1 MRSSGP
7 QIVLVRH
14 GETEWSR
21 NGKHTSYSDI
31 PLTLEGERQ
40 ASALKSELSDWDFKL
55 VLCSPRKRARRTC
68 ELAGLLDRAEITDDL
83 SEWDYGDYEGITT
96 KEIRRKDPNWT
107 VFTRPTPNGE
117 TPDQVAARCDRV
129 IARAKA
135 VQDDVVL
142 FAHSHVLRVLIARWL
157 ELPAVEGRHV
167 VLQTGTINILS
178 YEHESTVLISLNA
191 ETFRN
196 DPRLQ
201 GQGMAD
207 AAPPK

>member
-14 GETEWSR
+14 GETEWSK

-40 ASALKSELSDWDFKL
+40 ASSLKKELSDWDFKL
-55 VLCSPRKRARRTC
+55 VLCSPRTRAKRTC

-83 SEWDYGDYEGITT
+83 TEWNYGEYEGITT
-96 KEIRRKDPNWT
+96 KEIRKTDPTWT
-107 VFTRPTPNGE
+107 VFTSPTPGGE
-117 TPDQVAARCDRV
+117 TPDQVAERCDRI
-129 IARAKA
+129 IARAKS
-135 VQDDVVL
+135 VNEDVVL

-157 ELPAVEGRHV
+157 ELSPVEGRHF
-167 VLQTGTINILS
+167 VLQTGTLNILS

-196 DPRLQ
+196 DPRR
-201 GQGMAD
+201 
-207 AAPPK
+207 

>member
-7 QIVLVRH
+7 QIILVRH
-14 GETEWSR
+14 GETEWSK

-40 ASALKSELSDWDFKL
+40 ASSLKKELSDWDFKL
-55 VLCSPRKRARRTC
+55 VLCSPRTRAKRTC

-83 SEWDYGDYEGITT
+83 TEWNYGEYEGITT
-96 KEIRRKDPNWT
+96 KEIRKTDPTWT
-107 VFTRPTPNGE
+107 VFTSPTPGGE
-117 TPDQVAARCDRV
+117 TPDQVSERCDRV
-129 IARAKA
+129 IARAKS
-135 VQDDVVL
+135 VNEDVVL

-157 ELPAVEGRHV
+157 ELSPVEGRHF
-167 VLQTGTINILS
+167 VLQTGTLNILS

-196 DPRLQ
+196 DPRR
-201 GQGMAD
+201 
-207 AAPPK
+207 

>member
-14 GETEWSR
+14 GETEWAK

-40 ASALKSELSDWDFKL
+40 AAALKGELSDWDFKL
-55 VLCSPRKRARRTC
+55 VMCSPRIRAKRTC
-68 ELAGLLDRAEITDDL
+68 ELAGLLPRAEITDDL
-83 SEWDYGDYEGITT
+83 AEWNYGDYEGITT
-96 KEIRRKDPNWT
+96 KEIRKTDPTWT
-107 VFTRPTPNGE
+107 VFTSPTPNGE

-135 VQDDVVL
+135 IQDDVVL
-142 FAHSHVLRVLIARWL
+142 FAHSHILRVLIARWL
-157 ELPAVEGRHV
+157 ELPPVEGRHF

-196 DPRLQ
+196 DPRR
-201 GQGMAD
+201 D
-207 AAPPK
+207 THPHSTRH

>member
-14 GETEWSR
+14 GETEWSK

-40 ASALKSELSDWDFKL
+40 ASSLKSELSDWDFKL
-55 VLCSPRKRARRTC
+55 VMCSPRKRAQRTC
-68 ELAGLLDRAEITDDL
+68 ELAGLLDQAVITDDL
-83 SEWDYGDYEGITT
+83 AEWNYGDYEGITT
-96 KEIRRKDPNWT
+96 KEIRQKDPTWT
-107 VFTRPTPNGE
+107 VFTNPTPNGE

-135 VQDDVVL
+135 VHDDVVL

-157 ELPAVEGRHV
+157 ELPPVEGRHF

-191 ETFRN
+191 VTFRN
-196 DPRLQ
+196 DARRDIHH
-201 GQGMAD
+201 GSTRH
-207 AAPPK
+207 

>member
-14 GETEWSR
+14 GETEWSK
-21 NGKHTSYSDI
+21 NGKHTSFSDI

-40 ASALKSELSDWDFKL
+40 AASLKKELSDWDFKL
-55 VLCSPRKRARRTC
+55 VLCSPRARAKRTC
-68 ELAGLLDRAEITDDL
+68 ELSGLLDRAEITDDL
-83 SEWDYGDYEGITT
+83 TEWNYGEYEGITT
-96 KEIRRKDPNWT
+96 KEIRKTDPSWT
-107 VFTRPTPNGE
+107 VFTSTTPGGE
-117 TPDQVAARCDRV
+117 TPDQVAERCDRV

-135 VQDDVVL
+135 INDDVVL

-157 ELPAVEGRHV
+157 ELSPVEGRHF
-167 VLQTGTINILS
+167 VLQTGTLNVLS

-196 DPRLQ
+196 DPRR
-201 GQGMAD
+201 
-207 AAPPK
+207 

>member
-14 GETEWSR
+14 GETEWSK
-21 NGKHTSYSDI
+21 NGKHTSFSDI

-40 ASALKSELSDWDFKL
+40 AASLKKELSDWDFRL
-55 VLCSPRKRARRTC
+55 VLCSPRVRAKRTC
-68 ELAGLLDRAEITDDL
+68 ELAGMLARAEITDDL
-83 SEWDYGDYEGITT
+83 AEWNYGEYEGITT
-96 KEIRRKDPNWT
+96 KEIRKTNPTWT
-107 VFTRPTPNGE
+107 VFTSSTPGGE
-117 TPDQVAARCDRV
+117 TPDEVAQRCDRV

-135 VQDDVVL
+135 INDDVVL

-157 ELPAVEGRHV
+157 ELSPVEGRHF
-167 VLQTGTINILS
+167 VLQTGTLNILS

-196 DPRLQ
+196 DPRR
-201 GQGMAD
+201 
-207 AAPPK
+207 

>member
-14 GETEWSR
+14 GETEWSK

-40 ASALKSELSDWDFKL
+40 ASSLKKELSDWDFKL
-55 VLCSPRKRARRTC
+55 VLCSPRARARRTC

-83 SEWDYGDYEGITT
+83 TEWNYGEYEGITT
-96 KEIRRKDPNWT
+96 KEIRKTDPTWT
-107 VFTRPTPNGE
+107 VFTSPTPGGE
-117 TPDQVAARCDRV
+117 TPDQVAERCDRV
-129 IARAKA
+129 IARAKS
-135 VQDDVVL
+135 VNEDVVL

-157 ELPAVEGRHV
+157 ELSPVEGRHF
-167 VLQTGTINILS
+167 VLQTGTLNILS

-196 DPRLQ
+196 DPRR
-201 GQGMAD
+201 
-207 AAPPK
+207 

>member
-40 ASALKSELSDWDFKL
+40 ASSLKKELSDWDFKL
-55 VLCSPRKRARRTC
+55 VLCSPRARAKRTC
-68 ELAGLLDRAEITDDL
+68 ELAGLLDRAEITNDL
-83 SEWDYGDYEGITT
+83 TEWNYGEYEGITT
-96 KEIRRKDPNWT
+96 KEIRKTDPTWT
-107 VFTRPTPNGE
+107 VFTSTTPGGE
-117 TPDQVAARCDRV
+117 SPDQVAERCDRV
-129 IARAKA
+129 IARAKS
-135 VQDDVVL
+135 VNEDVVL

-157 ELPAVEGRHV
+157 ELSPVEGRHF
-167 VLQTGTINILS
+167 VLQTGTLNILS

-196 DPRLQ
+196 DPRR
-201 GQGMAD
+201 
-207 AAPPK
+207 

>member
-14 GETEWSR
+14 GETEWSK
-21 NGKHTSYSDI
+21 NGKHTSFSDI

-40 ASALKSELSDWDFKL
+40 AASLKKELSDWDFKL
-55 VLCSPRKRARRTC
+55 VLCSPRARAKRTC
-68 ELAGLLDRAEITDDL
+68 ELAGLIDRAEITDDL
-83 SEWDYGDYEGITT
+83 TEWNYGQYEGITT
-96 KEIRRKDPNWT
+96 KEIRKTDPTWT
-107 VFTRPTPNGE
+107 VFTSTTPGGE
-117 TPDQVAARCDRV
+117 TPDQVAERCDRV

-135 VQDDVVL
+135 INDDVVL

-157 ELPAVEGRHV
+157 ELSPVEGRHF
-167 VLQTGTINILS
+167 VLQTGTLNVLS

-196 DPRLQ
+196 DPRR
-201 GQGMAD
+201 
-207 AAPPK
+207 

>member
-14 GETEWSR
+14 GETEWSK
-21 NGKHTSYSDI
+21 NGKHTSFSDI

-40 ASALKSELSDWDFKL
+40 AASLKKELSDWDFKL
-55 VLCSPRKRARRTC
+55 VLCSPRARAKRTC
-68 ELAGLLDRAEITDDL
+68 ELAGLLDHAEITDDL
-83 SEWDYGDYEGITT
+83 TEWNYGDYEGITT
-96 KEIRRKDPNWT
+96 KEIRKTDPTWT
-107 VFTRPTPNGE
+107 VFTSPTPGGE
-117 TPDQVAARCDRV
+117 TPDQVAERCDRV

-135 VQDDVVL
+135 INDDVVL

-157 ELPAVEGRHV
+157 ELSPVEGRHF
-167 VLQTGTINILS
+167 VLQTGTLNILS

-196 DPRLQ
+196 DPRR
-201 GQGMAD
+201 
-207 AAPPK
+207 

>member
-14 GETEWSR
+14 GETEWSK

-40 ASALKSELSDWDFKL
+40 ASSLKKELSDWDFKL
-55 VLCSPRKRARRTC
+55 VLCSPRARAKRTC

-83 SEWDYGDYEGITT
+83 TEWNYGEYEGINT
-96 KEIRRKDPNWT
+96 KEIRKTDPTWT
-107 VFTRPTPNGE
+107 VFTSPTPGGE
-117 TPDQVAARCDRV
+117 TPDQVAERCDRV
-129 IARAKA
+129 IARAKS
-135 VQDDVVL
+135 VNEDVVL

-157 ELPAVEGRHV
+157 ELSPVEGRHF
-167 VLQTGTINILS
+167 VLQTGTLNILS

-196 DPRLQ
+196 DPRR
-201 GQGMAD
+201 
-207 AAPPK
+207 

>member
-14 GETEWSR
+14 GETEWSK
-21 NGKHTSYSDI
+21 NGRHTSFSDI

-40 ASALKSELSDWDFKL
+40 ASSLEKELSDWDVKL
-55 VLCSPRKRARRTC
+55 VLCSPRARAKRTC

-83 SEWDYGDYEGITT
+83 TEWNYGEYEGITT
-96 KEIRRKDPNWT
+96 KEIRQKDPTWT
-107 VFTRPTPNGE
+107 VFTSPTPGGE
-117 TPDQVAARCDRV
+117 TPDQVAERCDRV

-135 VQDDVVL
+135 INDDVIL
-142 FAHSHVLRVLIARWL
+142 FAHSHVLRVMIARWL
-157 ELPAVEGRHV
+157 ELSPVEGRHF
-167 VLQTGTINILS
+167 VLQTGTLNILS

-196 DPRLQ
+196 DPRR
-201 GQGMAD
+201 
-207 AAPPK
+207 

>member
-14 GETEWSR
+14 GETEWSK

-40 ASALKSELSDWDFKL
+40 ASSLKKELSDWDFKL
-55 VLCSPRKRARRTC
+55 VLCSPRARAKRTC

-83 SEWDYGDYEGITT
+83 TEWNYGEYEGITT
-96 KEIRRKDPNWT
+96 KEIRKTDPTWT
-107 VFTRPTPNGE
+107 VFTSPTPGGE
-117 TPDQVAARCDRV
+117 TPNQVAERCDRV
-129 IARAKA
+129 IARAKS
-135 VQDDVVL
+135 VNEDVVL

-157 ELPAVEGRHV
+157 ELSPVEGRHF
-167 VLQTGTINILS
+167 VLQTGTLNILS

-196 DPRLQ
+196 DPRR
-201 GQGMAD
+201 
-207 AAPPK
+207 

>member
-14 GETEWSR
+14 GETEWSK
-21 NGKHTSYSDI
+21 NGRHTSFSDI

-40 ASALKSELSDWDFKL
+40 ATSLKNELSDWDFKL
-55 VLCSPRKRARRTC
+55 VLCSPRARAKRTC
-68 ELAGLLDRAEITDDL
+68 ELAGLLDRTEITDDL
-83 SEWDYGDYEGITT
+83 TEWNYGEYEGITT
-96 KEIRRKDPNWT
+96 REIRQKDPTWT
-107 VFTRPTPNGE
+107 VFTRPTPGGE

-129 IARAKA
+129 IERAKA
-135 VQDDVVL
+135 IGDDVVL

-157 ELPAVEGRHV
+157 ELPPVEGRHF
-167 VLQTGTINILS
+167 VLQTGTLNILS

-196 DPRLQ
+196 DPRR
-201 GQGMAD
+201 
-207 AAPPK
+207 